1 MMARASVSPGTF
13 PAQTT
18 DDVRCVV
25 SDEPRTA
32 PAAPVPEPDGL
43 PYGEVDILAR
53 GADHYVAG
61 GALLAELVRH
71 AVDTRLDAGETGKAE
86 AEAMGAAALAKED
99 DLLGELT
106 APSQNLTDTMV
117 KLAYA
122 WRVAWWGS
130 HGGGGV
136 YGNTALELV
145 ASALSDVILLREAE
159 VERRRR
165 IAEDGR

>member
-1 MMARASVSPGTF
+1 MARATI
-13 PAQTT
+13 PAGSTCGQPT
-18 DDVRCVV
+18 DAQSVV
-25 SDEPRTA
+25 SDEQQTGAIAPPR
-32 PAAPVPEPDGL
+32 VPDPL

-53 GADHYVAG
+53 GADHYIAG

-71 AVDTRLDAGETGKAE
+71 AVDTRLDAGEMDKAE
-86 AEAMGAAALAKED
+86 AEAAGAAALAEED

-106 APSQNLTDTMV
+106 APAQNLTDTMV

-130 HGGGGV
+130 HGGVGV
-136 YGNTALELV
+136 YGNTALGLV

-159 VERRRR
+159 AQRRSKLGEHG
-165 IAEDGR
+165 A